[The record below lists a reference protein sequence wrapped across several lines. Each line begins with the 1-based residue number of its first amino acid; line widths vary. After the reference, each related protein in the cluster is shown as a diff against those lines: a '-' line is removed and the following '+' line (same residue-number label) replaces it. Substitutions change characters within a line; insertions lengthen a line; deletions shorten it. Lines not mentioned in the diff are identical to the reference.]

1 MLSPLHN
8 FSPVDRVSPRMHL
21 PNTGPE
27 GTEYASE
34 SERDKDVVED
44 ATLQAP
50 DGALGVRRCFP
61 LPKCP
66 IVEAECFGKDCA
78 TCERSKSS
86 ADGLLND
93 EGAV

>member
-1 MLSPLHN
+1 
-8 FSPVDRVSPRMHL
+8 L
-21 PNTGPE
+21 PKTGPE
-27 GTEYASE
+27 GTEYVSE
-34 SERDKDVVED
+34 SEKDEEVVED

-66 IVEAECFGKDCA
+66 VVEAGCFGGA
-78 TCERSKSS
+78 IAWERNKSS
-86 ADGLLND
+86 ADGLLNE